1 MRISFIQPRPELR
14 PHISSL
20 WVFESDVG
28 MPRTDRSLA
37 APNGCPKL
45 IIPYENTLESIAN
58 GRYQVTREQGLYFVG
73 NRDSSTLIYSR
84 PRRTGFIGIE
94 FAPHGAFPIFGIPMQ
109 ETVNGHLDS
118 EVVFGRWG
126 REARETLRNLE
137 DVRGKM
143 RFIQDELVMLLRKNR
158 QDSGLIDFCVRTLET
173 ADGLVPIKE
182 LERKT
187 GFTRQYLDQL
197 FKRHVGLSPK
207 TLAAIFRFQK
217 FYRKWAQGLPYEAL
231 KEELYSSYYDQAHF
245 TKEFKRMT
253 GYSPRKFTL
262 EVPNEF
268 GRRLSLR

>member
-1 MRISFIQPRPELR
+1 MKISFVQPRAELR
-14 PHISSL
+14 AYISSL

-28 MPRTDRSLA
+28 IPRADRSLA

-58 GRYQVTREQGLYFVG
+58 GRYQVTREQGLYFSG
-73 NRDSSTLIYSR
+73 NRDSSTLIYSC

-109 ETVNGHLDS
+109 ETIDSHLDS

-126 REARETLRNLE
+126 REVREVLRNLE
-137 DVRGKM
+137 GVSQKLQY
-143 RFIQDELVMLLRKNR
+143 IQEQLVMLLRKR
-158 QDSGLIDFCVRTLET
+158 QLQNGVVDFCVRTLGL
-173 ADGLVPIKE
+173 ADGLVPIRE

-197 FKRHVGLSPK
+197 FKRHVGLPPK

-217 FYRKWAQGLPYEAL
+217 FYKKWAQGLPFETL
-231 KEELYSSYYDQAHF
+231 KEDLYTFYYDQAHF

-253 GYSPRKFTL
+253 GYPPGKFIL
-262 EVPNEF
+262 EMPNEF